1 MRLRSN
7 PFGFATR
14 HPDEGVSPIP
24 GDEQSAGR
32 FAHPIDPAQRSE
44 AKRRWIVRLENE
56 PSEAKRSL
64 ASFS

>member
-32 FAHPIDPAQRSE
+32 FAH
-44 AKRRWIVRLENE
+44 L
-56 PSEAKRSL
+56 PSSASQAKRSAAEL
-64 ASFS
+64 GTQPIDRAE